1 MDLDRIDIAILRALC
16 ADGRVTHVE
25 LSERVGL
32 TSTACARRIEKLEQ
46 GGVIEGYQAV
56 LGLREL
62 GLTNTVMVRIAL
74 DSQSEE
80 AFQDFEAAVAASASV
95 LRCHLMS
102 GTDDYVLTV
111 LARSIED
118 FERIHRTELSRLP
131 RVARLQSSF
140 AMREIVNRSYPAA
153 ALERTGIGA
162 GPKSPSGLG

>member
-1 MDLDRIDIAILRALC
+1 MELDRIDMAILRALL
-16 ADGRVTHVE
+16 ADGRMTHVE
-25 LSERVGL
+25 LSETVAL
-32 TSTACARRIEKLEQ
+32 TSTACARRIEKLQEA
-46 GGVIEGYQAV
+46 GIIEGYQAV
-56 LGLREL
+56 LGLKAL
-62 GLTNTVMVRIAL
+62 GLSNTVMVRIAL

-80 AFQDFEAAVAASASV
+80 ALQEFEMAVAASASV

-131 RVARLQSSF
+131 RVAKLQSSF

-153 ALERTGIGA
+153 ALEPRGNR
-162 GPKSPSGLG
+162 